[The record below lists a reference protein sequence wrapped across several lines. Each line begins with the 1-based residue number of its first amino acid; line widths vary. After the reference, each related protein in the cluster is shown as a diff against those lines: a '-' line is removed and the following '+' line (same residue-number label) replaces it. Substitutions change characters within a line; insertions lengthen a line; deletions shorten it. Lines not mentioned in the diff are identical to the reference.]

1 MTSTADVET
10 SVTRTPNNRRR
21 LLQLGALLALAP
33 AAYPTEAQ
41 IAMATAINRTARF
54 RALSQRTAKAYCQ
67 QFLNVENAKDVLAAA
82 QGLIQ
87 VGFADLGKAGFNTAM
102 AQQIANIQKE
112 ATALLSI
119 VAQAPTKASVLA
131 ASQQADRMLAAADS
145 ATDALQAQAKVSSAK
160 LVNVAGRERMLSQR
174 LAKNYFL
181 AAAGHESKSLQSQIS
196 QDSSDFFEALGDMNN
211 SPISTPSIRT
221 ELTLAQQQWIFFEG
235 ALQRKPDERTLRIV
249 ASTSERLLEVMNS
262 LTEMYE
268 GALKEVLGNT

>member
-1 MTSTADVET
+1 MDRSTQ
-10 SVTRTPNNRRR
+10 TPNNRRH

-33 AAYPTEAQ
+33 TAYTAEAQ

-67 QFLNVENAKDVLAAA
+67 QFLNVENARDVLTAA

-112 ATALLSI
+112 ATALLAI

-131 ASQQADRMLAAADS
+131 ASQQADKMLAAADV
-145 ATDALQAQAKVSSAK
+145 ATEALQAQAKVSAAK

-174 LAKNYFL
+174 MAKDYFL
-181 AAAGHESKSLQSQIS
+181 AAAGHDSKSLQSQIS
-196 QDSSDFFEALGDMNN
+196 QDSSDYFEALGVMNN

-235 ALQRKPDERTLRIV
+235 ALQRKPDERALRIV

-262 LTEMYE
+262 LTDLYE